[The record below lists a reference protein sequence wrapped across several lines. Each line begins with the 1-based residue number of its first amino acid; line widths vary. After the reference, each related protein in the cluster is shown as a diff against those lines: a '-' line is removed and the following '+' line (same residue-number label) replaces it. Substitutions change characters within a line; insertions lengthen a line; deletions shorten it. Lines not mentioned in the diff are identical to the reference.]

1 MDPAD
6 EKYDNLDDIM
16 LNTWDISREAE
27 FAAWPSERVTYI
39 RTGLHWELAI
49 LLQDVPNHIFAAHL
63 MSIDTQTKGDDP
75 SRIVDEYVW
84 AWWISGISVNL
95 SGPLPWDSIRKC
107 VDNHPEGCALTIP
120 APQAQLGESSCLAQ
134 LLLMRER
141 LRLIASEQVA
151 EIETLLGQ
159 ARVQAQTIERL
170 GHNRDPRV
178 MQAVALGLP
187 VSLLW
192 RDNL

>member
-1 MDPAD
+1 M
-6 EKYDNLDDIM
+6 
-16 LNTWDISREAE
+16 
-27 FAAWPSERVTYI
+27 
-39 RTGLHWELAI
+39 
-49 LLQDVPNHIFAAHL
+49 Q
-63 MSIDTQTKGDDP
+63 
-75 SRIVDEYVW
+75 
-84 AWWISGISVNL
+84 
-95 SGPLPWDSIRKC
+95 
-107 VDNHPEGCALTIP
+107 PEGCALTIP
-120 APQAQLGESSCLAQ
+120 APQAELGESSCLAQ

-170 GHNRDPRV
+170 GHKRDPRM

-187 VSLLW
+187 ISLLW